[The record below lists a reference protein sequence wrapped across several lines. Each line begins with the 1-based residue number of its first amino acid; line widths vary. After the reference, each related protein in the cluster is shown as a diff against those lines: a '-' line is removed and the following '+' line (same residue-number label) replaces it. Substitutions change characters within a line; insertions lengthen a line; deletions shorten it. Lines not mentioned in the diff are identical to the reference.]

1 MLTVVYLPLRADMR
15 VLYWAQS
22 EFQLQILP
30 PSAPLESGCQ
40 AQASPGSAF
49 PQNIPLGLVTSLPI
63 LPSKNGRKFRNN
75 RQGWVLR
82 CSSEVQLY
90 RGSGDL
96 QGLPLGVS
104 GVCVCECVCVY
115 IYTYIYIHIYI
126 IYLFSCIESSLWHVG
141 FLQHIRSSSLQGLNP
156 GPLHWEHGVSLS
168 HWATREVPENT
179 NTFLY
184 PRLSCQAGCTIQKY
198 IFFQDGTLVSWLQL
212 N

>member
-63 LPSKNGRKFRNN
+63 LPSKNGSKFRNN

-104 GVCVCECVCVY
+104 GVCVCVCVCVHASVSVWVPLAWVSRA
-115 IYTYIYIHIYI
+115 TPPRTGQSHTTWNPHGWHSPAT
-126 IYLFSCIESSLWHVG
+126 LKAGWWTNLSLLDSRHP
-141 FLQHIRSSSLQGLNP
+141 HP
-156 GPLHWEHGVSLS
+156 P
-168 HWATREVPENT
+168 
-179 NTFLY
+179 
-184 PRLSCQAGCTIQKY
+184 
-198 IFFQDGTLVSWLQL
+198 
-212 N
+212 